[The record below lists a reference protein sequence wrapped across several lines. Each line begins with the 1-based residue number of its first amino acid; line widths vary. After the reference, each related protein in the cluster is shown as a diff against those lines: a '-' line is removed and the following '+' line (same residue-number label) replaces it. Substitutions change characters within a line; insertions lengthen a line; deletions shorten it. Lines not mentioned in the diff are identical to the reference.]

1 MTVMDLNK
9 VVKEKEEILVR
20 HDIMKLEIKKIADQ
34 VNKEIDTVFEM
45 ENRKH
50 QLEMSMQEREKEIM
64 VHKDVLQ
71 AEHKA
76 AEEERYKISIELS

>member
-1 MTVMDLNK
+1 MTMMDLNK

-20 HDIMKLEIKKIADQ
+20 HDIMKLEIKKIADS

-50 QLEMSMQEREKEIM
+50 
-64 VHKDVLQ
+64 
-71 AEHKA
+71 
-76 AEEERYKISIELS
+76 